1 VRREDRATMS
11 GAYDS
16 DTLHHMFAQVGE
28 RLAGIEAQLAVLSE
42 KAGVPYSPP
51 NEGIPQEIVDL
62 VHAGNKIE
70 AIRQYRIMTGASL
83 DESRRV
89 VELL

>member
-1 VRREDRATMS
+1 MS

-16 DTLHHMFAQVGE
+16 STLSHMFAQVGE
-28 RLAGIEAQLAVLSE
+28 RLEAIEAQLAVLSE
-42 KAGVPYSPP
+42 KAGVPYTTP
-51 NEGIPQEIVDL
+51 NEDIPQAIVDL
-62 VHAGNKIE
+62 VHAGNKME
-70 AIRQYRIMTGASL
+70 AIRQYRVMTGASL